1 MATKRKE
8 FFKKLQVS
16 LLPWILSYL
25 VRAINLTL
33 KKQFHIVQ
41 SVPDKPFILAFW
53 HGELLFAPFAFFGV
67 CKLPVSAMISDHR
80 DGEAIT
86 KTVEYFGIGAVRG
99 SSSRG
104 GAKALISAIK
114 TYKDGSCVAITPD
127 GPKGPRHSVASGIVM
142 LSQKLDADVVTL
154 TIKPSAY
161 WQFNSWDKFFIPK
174 PFSKIDFYFSEPF
187 KLTGLEEEEA
197 KRLIKEKMMENV
209 LI

>member
-1 MATKRKE
+1 MKKTIKDFSR
-8 FFKKLQVS
+8 KLQITLIPF
-16 LLPWILSYL
+16 LLSFI
-25 VRAINLTL
+25 VRFINLTL
-33 KKQFHIVQ
+33 RKNFHFKGEI
-41 SVPDKPFILAFW
+41 PKEPFILSFW
-53 HGELLFAPFAFFGV
+53 HGELLFAPFAFFGAT
-67 CKLPVSAMISDHR
+67 KLPVSAMISDHR

-127 GPKGPRHSVASGIVM
+127 GPKGPRHSMASGIVM
-142 LSQKLDADVVTL
+142 LSQKLDASIITL
-154 TIKPSAY
+154 TIKPTSY

-187 KLTGLEEEEA
+187 KITGLEENDA
-197 KRLIKEKMMENV
+197 KNIIKTKMMEFALV
-209 LI
+209 